1 MMKRLADRFF
11 GWFCH
16 PDYFDEIQGDLE
28 EMYRRDV
35 GQSERFTH
43 WKHLLRV
50 LGLFRPSLVR
60 AFSIHSLTKT
70 NPTMFRHYF
79 HISTRV
85 LLRHKFYAAMNILG
99 LAVGMGIAL
108 LIYQY
113 IHFELSYDRFH
124 ADAENIYRLT
134 RTVIRNGE
142 ELGNSAYT
150 TYAFGPT
157 GKESIPEVEEVV
169 RVHPDEVGL
178 IVINEENN
186 QRHQEGSMWYVDS
199 TFLQM
204 FNYPLKYG
212 DPASAL
218 NDQHSIV
225 ITEPMATKYFGNSNP
240 VGKPLRVSGGVLS
253 GDFVVTGVLKPLPA
267 NGHLQFD
274 FLLPIAFLLSHWGPY
289 KNHDDG
295 WSWEYFATYVKLHE
309 STDPNEV
316 SEKYDRLVVEHTGE
330 ELAKSNTRWE
340 IGLQPLTDIHL
351 QSNFPKDLA
360 NNPGS
365 VQNIRFFALIA
376 VFILLIAWVNYIN
389 LSTARAMHRAKEVG
403 VRKSVGALKTQLVGQ
418 FLAESFLTNTLAA
431 LLAVGIAWLALPVLN
446 NIVGQQLSLSVLLTT
461 EFWMGFLLIALLGS
475 LLSGLYPAF
484 VLSSFHP
491 TQVLKSIRIT
501 PQRGFSLRRGLIT
514 FQFLT
519 SVLLISGTYLV
530 YQQISF
536 MKNQHL
542 GYDIKKVLVVNGPR
556 VVIDKGQEV
565 LFSKYETFRNEV
577 ATHAT
582 VSSVSLTS
590 HIPAHGYLGEWNVR
604 KLGEPESKNKTGYV
618 IFADTSFTDTYDI
631 EFLAKKEFPA
641 VINDYERLIINEA
654 TVKMLG
660 LGSPEEAVGEQLLI
674 FGDTS
679 EVLGVVP
686 NIHWSS
692 LREAPRPMLL
702 SLDNH
707 YGAYLSIKMNLS
719 NIPETIAHIEDTYRS
734 IYPEDPFT
742 YFFLDDSFN
751 RQYQADV
758 QFGNLFS
765 AFSALAIFIA
775 CIGLFA
781 LVSYS
786 ATLRIKEIG
795 IRKVLGARVSHL
807 MLLLSR
813 EYLILLLIA
822 IALAVPIVFIGGKA
836 WLNNY
841 AFKTDIG
848 LDLLVIPASVLVLI
862 SVLTVS
868 YRTYTTANKNPVDSL
883 RTE

>member
-1 MMKRLADRFF
+1 
-11 GWFCH
+11 
-16 PDYFDEIQGDLE
+16 
-28 EMYRRDV
+28 
-35 GQSERFTH
+35 
-43 WKHLLRV
+43 
-50 LGLFRPSLVR
+50 
-60 AFSIHSLTKT
+60 
-70 NPTMFRHYF
+70 MFRHYF
-79 HISTRV
+79 RISTRV
-85 LLRHKFYAAMNILG
+85 LLRHKLYTTINILG
-99 LAVGMGIAL
+99 LAVGMGVCL

-124 ADAENIYRLT
+124 PGAEDIYRVT

-142 ELGNSAYT
+142 KQRNSAYT

-178 IVINEENN
+178 IVINDEND
-186 QRHQEGSMWYVDS
+186 QRHQESSVWYVDS

-218 NDQHSIV
+218 SDQHGIV
-225 ITEPMATKYFGNSNP
+225 ITEPMAIKYFDDSYP
-240 VGKPLRVSGGVLS
+240 VGKSLRVSGGVLS
-253 GDFVVTGVLKPLPA
+253 GDFLVTGVLEPLPA

-274 FLLPIAFLLSHWGPY
+274 FLLPIEFLLINWGPY

-309 STDPNEV
+309 STDSNEV

-351 QSNFPKDLA
+351 QSDFPKDLA

-365 VQNIRFFALIA
+365 VQNVRFFTLIA
-376 VFILLIAWVNYIN
+376 VFILLVAWVNYIN

-418 FLAESFLTNTLAA
+418 FLAESFLMNTLAA
-431 LLAVGIAWLALPVLN
+431 LLAIGTAWLALPVLN

-484 VLSSFHP
+484 VLSSFRP
-491 TQVLKSIRIT
+491 TQVLKAIRIT

-519 SVLLISGTYLV
+519 SVLLVSGTYLV

-536 MKNQHL
+536 MKSQDL
-542 GYDIKKVLVVNGPR
+542 GYDIEKVLVVNGPR
-556 VVIDKGQEV
+556 VVIDEGREV

-577 ATHAT
+577 TNHAT

-660 LGSPEEAVGEQLLI
+660 LGSPKEAVGAQLLV
-674 FGDTS
+674 FGDTM

-692 LREAPRPMLL
+692 LREVPRPMLL

-707 YGAYLSIKMNLS
+707 YGAYLSIKVNLS

-751 RQYQADV
+751 QQYQADL

-775 CIGLFA
+775 GIGLFA
-781 LVSYS
+781 LVSFS
-786 ATLRIKEIG
+786 ATLRTKEIG
-795 IRKVLGARVSHL
+795 IRKVLGASVSNL
-807 MLLLSR
+807 MILLSR
-813 EYLILLLIA
+813 EYLLLLLLA
-822 IALAVPIVFIGGKA
+822 SVLAVPLVLIGGKA
-836 WLNNY
+836 WLDNY
-841 AFKTDIG
+841 AYKVGIG
-848 LDLLVIPASVLVLI
+848 AGLFLIPAFVLLVIAL
-862 SVLTVS
+862 LTVS
-868 YRTYTTANKNPVDSL
+868 YRTYAAARANPVESL
-883 RTE
+883 KTE